1 LQIIQT
7 LQIQLILSNTT
18 EDLFSQLALPDSPSE
33 LYSPIAYTM
42 SMGGKRIR
50 PKLVLTSCGICG
62 GDPLEAQNA
71 AIAVEMLHNFTLI
84 HDDIM
89 DNAGTRRGFQ
99 TVHTKWDVPIAI
111 LSGDALF
118 ALAFEKLTYYGESKK
133 YDKFTYHKLSKTFIN
148 ASKIVC
154 EGQAR
159 DLSFENRNDVS
170 LDEYLLMIEQKT
182 ASLLSASMTM
192 GGIVAQ
198 STDKNIEILGKIGM
212 QLGIAFQIQDDL
224 LDAIGD
230 PKKFGKEPGGDIRE
244 GKKTYLSILA
254 NKLINQSDKV
264 IMDTVL
270 QSNEVTIDDV
280 NTVIDIFQKVGVIQ
294 KTKDTIQNLYSNSI
308 ELLNYFDN
316 STYTVEINRILN
328 QLTVREN

>member
-1 LQIIQT
+1 M
-7 LQIQLILSNTT
+7 SNNT
-18 EDLFSQLALPDSPSE
+18 EDLFSQLALPESPSE
-33 LYSPIAYTM
+33 LYDPIAYTM

-50 PKLVLTSCGICG
+50 PQLVLTSCGICG
-62 GDPLEAQNA
+62 GNPVEAQSA
-71 AIAVEMLHNFTLI
+71 ALAVEMLHNFTLI

-99 TVHTKWDVPIAI
+99 TVHTKWDVPTAI

-118 ALAFEKLTYYGESKK
+118 TLAFEKLSYYGDSHK
-133 YDKFTYHKLSKTFIN
+133 YDKKTYHQLINTFIN

-159 DLSFENRNDVS
+159 DLSFENRDDVS

-198 STDKNIEILGKIGM
+198 STEKNVETLGKIGM

-230 PKKFGKEPGGDIRE
+230 PKKFGKVPGGDIRE

-254 NKLINQSDKV
+254 NKLVNQTDRV
-264 IMDTVL
+264 ILKTIL
-270 QSNEVTIDDV
+270 QSNEVSSDDV
-280 NTVIDIFQKVGVIQ
+280 NTVIDIFHKVGVIQ
-294 KTKDTIQNLYSNSI
+294 STKSTIQRLYSNSM
-308 ELLNYFDN
+308 ELLNFFDN
-316 STYTVEINRILN
+316 STYSVEINRILN

>member
-1 LQIIQT
+1 M
-7 LQIQLILSNTT
+7 SNNS
-18 EDLFSQLALPDSPSE
+18 EDLFSQLSLPESPSE
-33 LYSPIAYTM
+33 LYDPIAYTM

-50 PKLVLTSCGICG
+50 PQLVLTSCGVCG
-62 GDPLEAQNA
+62 GNPVEAQNTA
-71 AIAVEMLHNFTLI
+71 LAVEMLHNFTLI

-99 TVHTKWDVPIAI
+99 TVHTKWDVPTAI

-118 ALAFEKLTYYGESKK
+118 ALAFEKLSYYGDSHK
-133 YDKFTYHKLSKTFIN
+133 YDKKTYHQLINTFIN

-159 DLSFENRNDVS
+159 DLSFENRDDVS

-198 STDKNIEILGKIGM
+198 STEKNVETLGKIGM

-254 NKLINQSDKV
+254 NKLVNQADSV
-264 IMDTVL
+264 ILKTVL
-270 QSNEVTIDDV
+270 QSNEVSRADV
-280 NTVIDIFQKVGVIQ
+280 NTVIDIFHKVGVIQ
-294 KTKDTIQNLYSNSI
+294 STKETIESLYSNSM

-316 STYTVEINRILN
+316 SIYTVEINRILN